1 MGLVNSLRIAGLNQD
16 DIYEDYQLTQV
27 SEKALYTGLCLI
39 EISN

>member
-16 DIYEDYQLTQV
+16 DIYEDYQLTHV
-27 SEKALYTGLCLI
+27 SKALYTGLCLI